1 MTKKIMIIL
10 FLLFFPFFVDAYT
23 KEDIIALVSNKK
35 LCDSETE
42 SIYNQYFET
51 YSRIIKQKE
60 ISEKLANQIY
70 SKLSSALKIVETN
83 KVCSMNDLNKIDSKQ
98 KSELYNLL
106 LEGSKLIFKAPS
118 LENKNTNITVNSDST
133 VDIYEGGKLVDK
145 ISLKSPKFNYVGY
158 EWWFILLKYL
168 LPITFIGLIIFTY
181 LNKKLKILNHIA
193 YIGIVVTFILNIAYF
208 GFGELLHDIYTLV
221 RTMTIEE
228 STELVEIKVKNQKI
242 EVKPTYGSKY
252 AALKI
257 ESLNIDLPV
266 YYGDSKNILKDG
278 IGHTTTSSFPGEGKR
293 IIYNTHNYKEFLGN
307 LKNIKKDALI
317 VVTTSYGKFEYQVTK
332 TETLK
337 ANQFNKLKNNSK
349 ESLVLYTCYPFDKLV
364 YSDSR
369 FIVYASLIEEK
380 WFDE

>member
-1 MTKKIMIIL
+1 
-10 FLLFFPFFVDAYT
+10 
-23 KEDIIALVSNKK
+23 
-35 LCDSETE
+35 
-42 SIYNQYFET
+42 
-51 YSRIIKQKE
+51 
-60 ISEKLANQIY
+60 
-70 SKLSSALKIVETN
+70 
-83 KVCSMNDLNKIDSKQ
+83 
-98 KSELYNLL
+98 
-106 LEGSKLIFKAPS
+106 
-118 LENKNTNITVNSDST
+118 
-133 VDIYEGGKLVDK
+133 
-145 ISLKSPKFNYVGY
+145 
-158 EWWFILLKYL
+158 
-168 LPITFIGLIIFTY
+168 
-181 LNKKLKILNHIA
+181 
-193 YIGIVVTFILNIAYF
+193 
-208 GFGELLHDIYTLV
+208 
-221 RTMTIEE
+221 MTIEE

-252 AALKI
+252 ATLKI

-332 TETLK
+332 TEILK